1 MAYYDY
7 IPNGVTEEAI
17 VKYMETI
24 IQGAEVV
31 VSEENRGFLRQHLI
45 ICVGEKLS
53 INPKRDDEILG
64 GIVDKFINERLSQ
77 TKNDQTISMSD
88 ATKNALSGG
97 EIGREQIGKVDHIEA
112 THGENDREV
121 E

>member
-7 IPNGVTEEAI
+7 IPKGVTEEEI

-24 IQGAEVV
+24 IKEVV
-31 VSEENRGFLRQHLI
+31 VSEENREFLRQHLI
-45 ICVGEKLS
+45 GCVGERLS
-53 INPKRDDEILG
+53 INPKRDVEILG
-64 GIVDKFINERLSQ
+64 KIVDKFINEKLSQ

-97 EIGREQIGKVDHIEA
+97 EIGIDQIGEVDYIEA